1 MFEKLFVKTSDLV
14 FHKITPYAVE
24 RESFPAHHV
33 KRAHTPQILE
43 LLECAVLLGGS
54 IQADIALA
62 GVLSP
67 GVAGEETVECVERR
81 ATGFERATFRSR
93 NVAFCGSQAALHS
106 RYGRANVTPYV
117 TKSPLTGIQLVG
129 RRKFPNEI
137 GSSGWIRTPSA

>member
-14 FHKITPYAVE
+14 LHKITPYAVE

-67 GVAGEETVECVERR
+67 GVAGYETVECVERR
-81 ATGFERATFRSR
+81 VTGFERATFRSR
-93 NVAFCGSQAALHS
+93 NSGVLPVSKRLFTLDTVEPMSHRTSQNLHLRGS
-106 RYGRANVTPYV
+106 N
-117 TKSPLTGIQLVG
+117 
-129 RRKFPNEI
+129 
-137 GSSGWIRTPSA
+137 